1 MRYAFP
7 TSVTSA
13 TISSDA
19 RQCTQRH
26 PRSRNF
32 SSDSADDGTP
42 TVYENGET
50 SEGVTPTS
58 FLTMSTTNGALT
70 SSWVASTH
78 TVRVCLLSF
87 WSLVHFPFFR
97 FSPCSSLPVVGIL
110 SIYSPSPTFALLAT
124 PSFVIS
130 LSLQL
135 THGRASHSG
144 FSSTCLLPIQVL
156 SGVLFRNMFGNLAL
170 WCPDYNSPSFRLSG
184 HLGEGNMHL
193 PLPLPVLPF
202 FVCIRCCSPSGSIA
216 SLLQVPFA

>member
-78 TVRVCLLSF
+78 TMGVCLLSF
-87 WSLVHFPFFR
+87 WSLVRFPSFR

-110 SIYSPSPTFALLAT
+110 SIYSLSPTFALSAT

-130 LSLQL
+130 FSVNL
-135 THGRASHSG
+135 T
-144 FSSTCLLPIQVL
+144 
-156 SGVLFRNMFGNLAL
+156 
-170 WCPDYNSPSFRLSG
+170 
-184 HLGEGNMHL
+184 
-193 PLPLPVLPF
+193 
-202 FVCIRCCSPSGSIA
+202 
-216 SLLQVPFA
+216 